1 VLFPGVIQ
9 ALQFFEPRYLSLM
22 ADCLSADELITMALL
37 QPGWDAAMSDRPKI
51 CPIVCVGKVITHAQL
66 DDGRYNLL
74 LMGAK
79 RARIVREMDY
89 EIPYRMAE
97 VELCDETSNL
107 ASNES
112 MKIREK
118 VIGQFR
124 SFAARRPQLDE
135 ETVDQLLGEALPL
148 GQLIDLVCYS
158 SGAEPVEQQ
167 RVLAETDIRQRAELV
182 MSILKKQ
189 NEVASSPDQSS
200 IGFPPDFSLN

>member
-1 VLFPGVIQ
+1 
-9 ALQFFEPRYLSLM
+9 
-22 ADCLSADELITMALL
+22 
-37 QPGWDAAMSDRPKI
+37 
-51 CPIVCVGKVITHAQL
+51 
-66 DDGRYNLL
+66 
-74 LMGAK
+74 
-79 RARIVREMDY
+79 
-89 EIPYRMAE
+89 
-97 VELCDETSNL
+97 
-107 ASNES
+107 